1 MANWTGI
8 FALVSLVLYG
18 GALACTSTPAKS
30 GPGPRAPIVAPETR
44 EASEELFGTQED
56 YMKVM
61 NQTDSEEA
69 GTRFQNDINKRVPP
83 REEGA
88 K

>member
-1 MANWTGI
+1 MLASIALTGGV
-8 FALVSLVLYG
+8 FACNS
-18 GALACTSTPAKS
+18 APAQS
-30 GPGPRAPIVAPETR
+30 GPGPREPIVAPETR
-44 EASEELFGTQED
+44 EASKELYGTQEV

-69 GTRFQNDINKRVPP
+69 GARFQQDINKRVPP